1 MEFVRPK
8 SGAECRREEIGRYLD
23 GELSVDLELE
33 LEMHISSCEGCGREL
48 NHQKNLMRVL
58 DERFD
63 LSNAPELP
71 ENFAKRISV
80 AAVSDIG
87 GIRSGR
93 ERWIAIGICALLAV
107 FAIAAL
113 GGAMSEPMS
122 AVSVAAERSF
132 AILSAAG
139 HFFYNVAAGIVA
151 FLRPIS
157 GSFNAGLSGL
167 AIVVI
172 LAVTMLLLNRRP
184 KRSN

>member
-1 MEFVRPK
+1 MEFVHSK
-8 SGAECRREEIGRYLD
+8 AGLACKREEIGRYLD
-23 GELSVDLELE
+23 GELSAELELE

-58 DERFD
+58 DDRFD
-63 LSNAPELP
+63 LNNAPELP
-71 ENFAKRISV
+71 KNFPRRISV

-87 GIRSGR
+87 GIRAAR

-113 GGAMSEPMS
+113 GGAMGEPMN
-122 AVSVAAERSF
+122 ALSVATDRSF

-139 HFFYNVAAGIVA
+139 HFFYNLSVGIVV

-157 GSFNAGLSGL
+157 GSFNAGLLGL

-172 LAVTMLLLNRRP
+172 LAVTVLLNRRP
-184 KRSN
+184 KSSN